1 MTTLFETF
9 SYLFHVEKDIT
20 GLKNTVAFT
29 TNNQTECFVITY
41 TDDNIYE
48 LQEGLSL
55 TVNTSYSGLFVGAPS
70 STVLLITD
78 NDCKYYQ

>member
-1 MTTLFETF
+1 M
-9 SYLFHVEKDIT
+9 V
-20 GLKNTVAFT
+20 FT

-55 TVNTSYSGLFVGAPS
+55 TVNTSYSGLFMGEPS
-70 STVLLITD
+70 SIVLLITD
-78 NDCKYYQ
+78 NDCKYHQ